1 MTIQDRTPTK
11 AVSLAQPTAAP
22 GQVGDQP
29 ATFTVVTSSIP
40 EVLTKRASLGDGK
53 LHTEGGGQLVS
64 GTAETAEV
72 HSLSEFAQTLTHLT
86 PAQALIYGLPE
97 TAPVQ
102 LTTEADWEK
111 RGKPEGVIARTKE
124 AFSWSEGPAI
134 MMLDYDPEDG
144 SQPLSRDELVAAMI
158 KAVPGLAEAE
168 LLHWPSAS
176 SWIRNTTTGEW
187 MSELRGQRIY
197 LMVAKGSDI
206 PRAGRVLIDRLWK
219 AGHGHFMVSGAGS
232 LLERSLVDGS
242 VWQSNRMDFAAG
254 AICEGPLVQDRGEP
268 TLIPGRQKI
277 VDAQKALPDLSPQEV
292 KFVQH
297 WKEEAKDAMK
307 DEAASV
313 RDAWLERQA
322 RQIAGPD
329 ADPATLE
336 AAKEH
341 ATKALETRVL
351 TGKFILEVKLDGR
364 IKQVSVEDI
373 LDAPER
379 YDGAL
384 TRDPL
389 EPEYRGG
396 RIVGKLFLSGA
407 RKTLHSFAH
416 GATTYFLERNKTL
429 IEIPS
434 GKMHEAVEAT
444 LALLRDLAEFYDFGD
459 DLVWVQ
465 DGKMHP
471 LDQHSLAQK
480 LGSHVQYWSY
490 NAKGAQV
497 FRDPPP
503 ELSKRLLSLG
513 GQRRVKPLKAI
524 ITAPTLRLDGSV
536 LDTPGYDLDT
546 KLLYHP
552 PANEPRYAIP
562 MTPSLGQAKAALRRL
577 TQPFDAFPFVDAV
590 DRGVMLAALLTA
602 TVRANLPTAPGFG
615 FDAPVQGSGKT
626 LLAKSI
632 AALAGDAN
640 PDIYPH
646 LNGRDDEETR
656 KRLMSFFRTGAA
668 AMVWDNVLGDFDSAA
683 LAAALTSETFTDRVL
698 GQSVSVTLP
707 NKAMF
712 LFTGNNLILKG
723 DLVRRIL
730 VCRIDP
736 KTDRPFARKFEV
748 DPFIEVKTRRGELV
762 AAGLTLLRGYLS
774 STCPAPEGRI
784 ASFEAWSDLIRNAV
798 CWIASELAPGVHE
811 DPMRAI
817 DRAMEHDPDLE
828 RLIALLSALKQRFQ
842 DQTFSSADIYQEV
855 ASIPNRI
862 PSGEAHQIWTALTAF
877 GDQAT
882 KSATAIG
889 KLMSYRKDRI
899 AGGLVLRMTKDGHA
913 KTNIWRVETAP

>member
-1 MTIQDRTPTK
+1 MTIQDRTPKHAK
-11 AVSLAQPTAAP
+11 APVAPVTSQGLGADQAASI
-22 GQVGDQP
+22 
-29 ATFTVVTSSIP
+29 TVVTSIVP
-40 EVLTKRASLGDGK
+40 EVLTKRASLVDGK
-53 LHTEGGGQLVS
+53 LQIEGGGQLVS

-72 HSLSEFAQTLTHLT
+72 HSLSEFAETLTQLT
-86 PAQALIYGLPE
+86 HAQALIYGLPE

-111 RGKPEGVIARTKE
+111 RGRPKGVIARTKE

-134 MMLDYDPEDG
+134 MMLDYDPDEG
-144 SQPLSRDELVAAMI
+144 AQPLPRDELVKALRE
-158 KAVPGLAEAE
+158 AVPGLAEAE

-176 SWIRNTTTGEW
+176 SWIRNTVSGEW
-187 MSELRGQRIY
+187 LNELRGQRIY
-197 LMVAKGSDI
+197 LMVANGNDI
-206 PRAGRVLIDRLWK
+206 PRAGRVLIDRLWL
-219 AGHGHFMVSGAGS
+219 AGHGHIKVSGAGT

-242 VWQSNRMDFAAG
+242 VWQSNRLDFAAG

-277 VDAQKALPDLSPQEV
+277 TDTQKTLPDLTPQEV

-297 WKEEAKDAMK
+297 CKEEAKDAK
-307 DEAASV
+307 KEEAVSV
-313 RDAWLERQA
+313 RDGWLERQA

-329 ADPATLE
+329 ADPATLQ

-341 ATKALETRVL
+341 ATKALEKRIL
-351 TGKFILEVKLDGR
+351 TGKFIFEVKLDGR
-364 IKQVSVEDI
+364 IKHVSVDDI

-384 TRDPL
+384 TRDSL

-396 RIVGKLFLSGA
+396 QIVGKLFLTGA
-407 RKTLHSFAH
+407 RKTLYSFAH
-416 GATTYFLERNKTL
+416 GGITYFLERDKTL

-434 GKMHEAVEAT
+434 GKMNEAVEAT

-490 NAKGAQV
+490 NARGAQV

-513 GQRRVKPLKAI
+513 GQRGLKPLKAI

-552 PANEPRYAIP
+552 PANEPHHAIP
-562 MTPSLGQAKAALRRL
+562 MTPSLAQAKAALHKL
-577 TQPFDAFPFVDAV
+577 TQPFDDFPFVDAV

-602 TVRANLPTAPGFG
+602 TVRANLPTSPGFG

-632 AALAGDAN
+632 AALAGDVN

-646 LNGRDDEETR
+646 LSGRDDEETR

-668 AMVWDNVLGDFDSAA
+668 AMVWDNVLGTFDSAA
-683 LAAALTSETFTDRVL
+683 LAAALTSETFTDRLL
-698 GQSVSVTLP
+698 GKSDSVTLP

-748 DPFIEVKTRRGELV
+748 DPFTEVKTHRGELV

-774 STCPAPEGRI
+774 STYPAPEGRI
-784 ASFEAWSDLIRNAV
+784 ASFEAWSDLIRNTV
-798 CWIASELAPGVHE
+798 CWIASELAPGVYA
-811 DPMRAI
+811 DSMRAI
-817 DRAMEHDPDLE
+817 DQAMEHDPDLE
-828 RLIALLSALKQRFQ
+828 RLIALLSALKERFQ
-842 DQTFSSADIYQEV
+842 DQTFTSADIYKEV
-855 ASIPNRI
+855 AGMPNVI
-862 PSGEAHQIWTALTAF
+862 PSGKARPIWTALEAF
-877 GDQAT
+877 TDKAT
-882 KSATAIG
+882 KSAIVIG
-889 KLMSYRKDRI
+889 TLMSQRKDRI
-899 AGGLVLRMTKDGHA
+899 AGGLVLRMTKDSHA
-913 KTNIWRVETAP
+913 KTNLWRVETAP